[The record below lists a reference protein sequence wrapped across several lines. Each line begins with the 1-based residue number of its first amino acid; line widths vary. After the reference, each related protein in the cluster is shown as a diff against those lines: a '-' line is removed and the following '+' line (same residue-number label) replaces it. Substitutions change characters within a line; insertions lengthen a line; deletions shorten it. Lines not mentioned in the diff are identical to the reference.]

1 MIRGACAAGAA
12 LVLLAA
18 GPGFA
23 MNNEDV
29 AGALGML
36 WRVKEGVCPTMR
48 LDADKFGSLI
58 KPSGMT
64 AAQIR
69 KTYAEAFDQ
78 GYANAGEWLA
88 EGGPAEYCKSVRGL
102 FDGKSDFFG
111 NAKATPDAPAPGL
124 TFLD

>member
-1 MIRGACAAGAA
+1 MIKGVCAAAA
-12 LVLLAA
+12 AVVLLSA

-36 WRVKEGVCPTMR
+36 WRVTEGVCPAMR
-48 LDADKFGSLI
+48 LDPDRFGSLI
-58 KPSGMT
+58 KPAGMT

-69 KTYAEAFDQ
+69 RTYAEAFDQ
-78 GYANAGEWLA
+78 GYAVAGEWMA
-88 EGGPAEYCKSVRGL
+88 EGGAREYCKSVRGL

-111 NAKATPDAPAPGL
+111 NAKATPTSPAPGL